1 MNGMINGKFWNYF
14 WDYSNLR
21 ETPADIASYATGLM
35 IIICGS
41 IIAILLI
48 LAIFTAIVASKKRR
62 NGFGWFFIGLFTGVV
77 GLAISLAILP
87 KKYYI
92 DEEEE

>member
-1 MNGMINGKFWNYF
+1 MNGTF
-14 WDYSNLR
+14 WDYLNLGGI
-21 ETPADIASYATGLM
+21 PADVASHVAGLM

-48 LAIFTAIVASKKRR
+48 LAIFTAVVASKKGR
-62 NGFGWFFIGLFTGVV
+62 NGFGWFFIGLFTGIV

-92 DEEEE
+92 EEEEE

>member
-1 MNGMINGKFWNYF
+1 MNGTF
-14 WDYSNLR
+14 WDYLNLG
-21 ETPADIASYATGLM
+21 EILADVASYATGLM

>member
-14 WDYSNLR
+14 WDYSNLG
-21 ETPADIASYATGLM
+21 EILADVASHVAGLM